1 MQRKKDFSEGGNKMD
16 RQTNNILK
24 LMKEL
29 GTDFEIPDELAYEKP
44 DEEIIHEWSEFEEG
58 GHSYEA

>member
-1 MQRKKDFSEGGNKMD
+1 MD